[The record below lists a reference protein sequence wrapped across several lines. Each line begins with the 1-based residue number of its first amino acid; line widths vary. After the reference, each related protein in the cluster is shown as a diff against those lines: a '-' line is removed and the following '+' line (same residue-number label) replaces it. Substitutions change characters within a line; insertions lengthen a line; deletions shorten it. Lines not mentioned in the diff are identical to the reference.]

1 MFTTINLS
9 RLLKVTSGSL
19 LLIALVSAC
28 AAPAGQSVSGVTFSV
43 PIQVE
48 AFSPKGTL
56 QVLVWN
62 AEQLAAQERQAECV
76 ISHDMQSGTDT
87 VLCPEGVQ
95 YQEIAPEKFDF
106 PIQAIDQRIQLDQP
120 NREGRR
126 KVSYCIAGFEQRQL
140 QLDIGHGRRNSDVII
155 DDAGKSG
162 LADHGHGV
170 PHHALSAA
178 AKEVPHALPARSDP
192 TDL

>member
-76 ISHDMQSGTDT
+76 ISHDLQSGTDT

-106 PIQAIDQRIQLDQP
+106 PIQAIDQRIQLTSQTVKVGEKYRIALRGLSSD
-120 NREGRR
+120 NCNSTSAMAEGTAT
-126 KVSYCIAGFEQRQL
+126 SSLMTLGN
-140 QLDIGHGRRNSDVII
+140 LDWLTTEM
-155 DDAGKSG
+155 AC
-162 LADHGHGV
+162 LTT
-170 PHHALSAA
+170 P
-178 AKEVPHALPARSDP
+178 
-192 TDL
+192 